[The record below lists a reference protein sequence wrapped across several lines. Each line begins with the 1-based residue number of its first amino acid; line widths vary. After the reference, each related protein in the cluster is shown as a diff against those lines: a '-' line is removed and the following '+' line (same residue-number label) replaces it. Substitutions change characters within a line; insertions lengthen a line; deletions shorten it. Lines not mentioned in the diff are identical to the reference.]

1 MPNLAPKS
9 ELQPAVLLGAATNAW
24 YALHTRTR
32 FERRICQQVQ
42 LKHHEA
48 YVPVTRARHRWSDRY
63 QTVETPIFPGYVFVR
78 ATHDANA
85 RLAILQTSGVYDFVS
100 FNGVIARI
108 TDDQINDVRRL
119 ETNDVSWSPYPFLKA
134 GRRIRIVGGCL
145 DGLEGI
151 FIEERGRKLVISIE
165 PMQRSIALDIEGYHI
180 ELA

>member
-1 MPNLAPKS
+1 MRNLAS
-9 ELQPAVLLGAATNAW
+9 ESDVHAGVLLSTQTNGW
-24 YALHTRTR
+24 YALHTRAR
-32 FERRICQQVQ
+32 FERRICKQVQ
-42 LKHHEA
+42 LKRHEA

-78 ATHDANA
+78 ATEESDI
-85 RLAILQTSGVYDFVS
+85 RMAILQTNGVYDFVA

-108 TDDQINDVRRL
+108 TDAQINDVRRL
-119 ETNDVSWSPYPFLKA
+119 ETNAVSWSPYPFLKA

-145 DGLEGI
+145 HGLEGI

-165 PMQRSIALDIEGYHI
+165 PMQRSIALDIGGYHI

>member
-1 MPNLAPKS
+1 MPNLASES
-9 ELQPAVLLGAATNAW
+9 ELRSAVFMAAQPTDW
-24 YALHTRTR
+24 YALQTRAR
-32 FERRICQQVQ
+32 FERRICKQVQ
-42 LKHHEA
+42 LKRHEA

-78 ATHDANA
+78 ATEISDV
-85 RLAILQTSGVYDFVS
+85 RMAILQTNGVYDFVS

-108 TDDQINDVRRL
+108 TDAQINDVRRL
-119 ETNDVSWSPYPFLKA
+119 ETNAVSWSPYPFLKA

-151 FIEERGRKLVISIE
+151 FLEERGRKLVISIE

>member
-1 MPNLAPKS
+1 MRNLAT
-9 ELQPAVLLGAATNAW
+9 EADLQSAPLIAAPPVEW
-24 YALHTRTR
+24 YALHTRAR
-32 FERRICQQVQ
+32 FERRIAKQVQ

-48 YVPVTRARHRWSDRY
+48 YVPVMRARHRWSDRY

-78 ATHDANA
+78 ATESSDA
-85 RLAILQTSGVYDFVS
+85 RMTILQTNGVYAFVS

-108 TDDQINDVRRL
+108 ADSQINDVRRL
-119 ETNDVSWSPYPFLKA
+119 ETNAIPWSPYPFLKA

-151 FIEERGRKLVISIE
+151 FLEERGRKLVISIE